1 MPSAPSLPAKLT
13 RPAAAGLIRRER
25 LFRQIDESL
34 RRKLVWVSGPAGAG
48 KTSLMSTYI
57 ETRRLRSVWYQIDA
71 RDADLAAFFHYLR
84 LAAQGRGGGEP
95 LPVFAAE
102 HAAGLE
108 AFSRRFFEAF
118 FVRFPEQITFV
129 FDGYQEAQADSRFH
143 EVMLAFLGELPAHAR
158 AVAISRGNP
167 PAPLARWVAS
177 PEFAAVDREQ
187 LAFSLEESTAL
198 AGIGGVRDA
207 GDVARLQQVS
217 RGWAAGMMLMLR
229 AARGGLAPFAPSADS
244 PPELLFGYF
253 ANEIFAHIP
262 AAQREFLQKT
272 AFVPHLTPALAERLT
287 GEPRAGK
294 ILADL
299 NRDNFFTERKSHAE
313 AIYEYHPLFREF
325 LQSHAAES
333 LGAAEIAALRTRAA
347 SLLESEGQI
356 DVAAQL
362 LAEAKDWERL
372 KSFVRRYSDDMTGR
386 GRFQTLRGWIE
397 AIPPEVAAEAPW
409 VLLWKGICQADA
421 QESPYLD
428 TVRKACA
435 LFDGAGDSVGS
446 FAARFWLM
454 RLSTSASD
462 LEARLA
468 ELAAIADRAADP
480 ENEAR
485 ILEIF
490 GRFRFDAR
498 LSSEHP
504 LLSRWIARAAEL
516 ARTHSDAL
524 LRLRMANFVGS
535 AVSLA
540 GDYVRLDA
548 LISEHRRLLEDPR
561 VGAGERVNFM
571 LVTALLRASQG
582 MWDETAAII
591 ARVREL
597 VEATGIPA
605 SEATLIV
612 AALRCHISLGDL
624 DAARGAL
631 DRLALLAGAS
641 GMARIHFLTASIHVR
656 VAEGKSAEAGEALA
670 ELVRLVPRG
679 ASHRPM
685 AENLSGLIL
694 LERGDS
700 AGAAAQLRAA
710 VNLARERKHQ
720 TCLYPALLLCTLAEW
735 RSGARESALQRL
747 AEGLALGHRTR
758 LRVGSTILPRR
769 LVGEVCELALRNSVE
784 TGAARDL
791 VAALRLEP
799 PDDAPDLWPWP
810 VRIRLLGG
818 FSVEAANRAADR
830 SSGRKQPKKPFELLK
845 YIATQGGSDVAVSA
859 AIDALWPE
867 SEGDAGKK
875 SFEIA
880 LHRLRKLLG
889 SDDAIRLKGGTLE
902 LNSAMCWVDCFA
914 FERLARESEC
924 GNDDAARAEDLAGR
938 ALALFRGG
946 FLAGEEHPW
955 AAPYREKLRSQFVR
969 LVSLAGDGLESS
981 GRAGEAERWYRKA
994 LELELTAEP
1003 IYRRLMQSLASQGRS
1018 AEAIEVYRRC
1028 REMLSVV
1035 LSTKPSPETEAAYLR
1050 VREAGSR

>member
-1 MPSAPSLPAKLT
+1 MPTAQSLPAKLT
-13 RPAAAGLIRRER
+13 RPAASGLIRRER
-25 LFRQIDESL
+25 LFRQLDESL

-48 KTSLMSTYI
+48 KTSLVSTYL
-57 ETRRLRSVWYQIDA
+57 ETRRVRNVWYQIDV

-108 AFSRRFFEAF
+108 AFARRFFEAF
-118 FVRFPEQITFV
+118 FARFPEQITFV
-129 FDGYQEAQADSRFH
+129 FDGYQETPAASRMH
-143 EVMLAFLGELPAHAR
+143 EVMLSFLAELPGHGR
-158 AVAISRGNP
+158 VVTISRSAP

-177 PEFAAVDREQ
+177 PEFAALDREE

-198 AGIGGVRDA
+198 AGIGGVKDA
-207 GDVARLQQVS
+207 ADIAKLRQAS

-229 AARGGLAPFAPSADS
+229 AARGGLAPLAPSADS

-253 ANEIFAHIP
+253 ANEIFARIP

-272 AFVPHLTPALAERLT
+272 AFVPHLTPRLAERLT

-294 ILADL
+294 ILAEL

-347 SLLESEGQI
+347 SMLESEGQI

-372 KSFVRRYSDDMTGR
+372 KSFVRRYADDMTGR

-421 QESPYLD
+421 QEAPHLD

-435 LFDGAGDSVGS
+435 LFDAAGDSVGS

-454 RLSTSASD
+454 RLSSSASD
-462 LEARLA
+462 LEAGLA
-468 ELAAIADRAADP
+468 ELSAIAGRAADR
-480 ENEAR
+480 ENETR
-485 ILEIF
+485 ILEVF

-498 LSSEHP
+498 LSSDHP

-516 ARTHSDAL
+516 ARVHPDPL

-535 AVSLA
+535 AISLA
-540 GDYVRLDA
+540 GDYVGLDA
-548 LISEHRRLLEDPR
+548 LVSEHRQLLDDPR
-561 VGAGERVNFM
+561 VGAGERLNFM
-571 LVTALLRASQG
+571 LIMALLRASQG
-582 MWDETAAII
+582 IWQETLSII

-605 SEATLIV
+605 SEATLII
-612 AALRCHISLGDL
+612 AAIRCHISLGDM
-624 DAARGAL
+624 DAARTAL
-631 DRLALLAGAS
+631 DRLTLLAGAS
-641 GMARIHFLTASIHVR
+641 GMARIHFLTATIHVR
-656 VAEGKSAEAGEALA
+656 VAEGKIDAATGALA
-670 ELVRLVPRG
+670 ELTRLLPRSG
-679 ASHRPM
+679 SHSPM
-685 AENLSGLIL
+685 VENLSGLIL
-694 LERGDS
+694 FERGDF
-700 AGAAAQLRAA
+700 ARAAAQLRSA
-710 VNLARERKHQ
+710 VSLARERKHL
-720 TCLYPALLLCTLAEW
+720 TCLYPALLLYALAEW
-735 RSGARESALQRL
+735 RAGSREPALQHL
-747 AEGLALGHRTR
+747 AEGLALGRRTR

-769 LVGEVCELALRNSVE
+769 LIADICDMALRNSVE
-784 TGAARDL
+784 VEAAGDL
-791 VAALRLEP
+791 VATLRLEP
-799 PDDAPDLWPWP
+799 PEDAPDAWPWP
-810 VRIRLLGG
+810 ISVRLLGG
-818 FSVEAANRAADR
+818 FDVAAASGATER
-830 SSGRKQPKKPFELLK
+830 SSGRKQPRKPFELLK
-845 YIATQGGSDVAVSA
+845 YLVAQGGSDVAMSA
-859 AIDALWPE
+859 SIDALWPQ
-867 SEGDAGKK
+867 SEGDAARK

-889 SDDAIRLKGGTLE
+889 SDDAIRLQGGRLSLDART
-902 LNSAMCWVDCFA
+902 CWVDCFA
-914 FERLARESEC
+914 FERLARKAESRNGDGANSVEI
-924 GNDDAARAEDLAGR
+924 AAR

-946 FLAGEEHPW
+946 VLQDEDPPW
-955 AAPYREKLRSQFVR
+955 AAPYREKLRAQFVR
-969 LVSLAGDGLESS
+969 LVALAGERMESL
-981 GRAGEAERWYRKA
+981 GRAAEAETWYRKA
-994 LELELTAEP
+994 IALDVTAEP

-1018 AEAIEVYRRC
+1018 AEAVEVYRRC

-1035 LSTKPSPETEAAYLR
+1035 LSTKPSPETETAYLR
-1050 VREAGSR
+1050 FRNG

>member
-1 MPSAPSLPAKLT
+1 MPSRPRLPAKLT
-13 RPAAAGLIRRER
+13 RPAASGLIRRER
-25 LFRQIDESL
+25 LFRQIDEGL
-34 RRKLVWVSGPAGAG
+34 RRKLLWISGPAGAG
-48 KTSLMSTYI
+48 KTSLVSTYI

-118 FVRFPEQITFV
+118 FARFPEQITFV
-129 FDGYQEAQADSRFH
+129 FDGYHEAAADSRIH
-143 EVMLAFLGELPAHAR
+143 EVTLAFLCELPGHAR

-167 PAPLARWVAS
+167 PAQLARWVAS
-177 PEFAAVDREQ
+177 AEFAAVDREQ

-198 AGIGGVRDA
+198 AGIGGIREA
-207 GDVARLQQVS
+207 ADVARLQQIS

-229 AARGGLAPFAPSADS
+229 AARGGLAPLAPSADS

-253 ANEIFAHIP
+253 ANEIFARIP
-262 AAQREFLQKT
+262 APQREFLQKT

-287 GEPRAGK
+287 GEPRAGR

-333 LGAAEIAALRTRAA
+333 LGAAEVAALRTRAA

-362 LAEAKDWERL
+362 LSEAKDWGRL
-372 KSFVRRYSDDMTGR
+372 KSFVHRYADDMTGR

-409 VLLWKGICQADA
+409 VLLWKGICQAGA
-421 QESPYLD
+421 QEAPYLD
-428 TVRKACA
+428 TVRRACA

-446 FAARFWLM
+446 FASRFWLM
-454 RLSTSASD
+454 RLSSSASD
-462 LEARLA
+462 LEARLS
-468 ELAAIADRAADP
+468 ELAAIADRATDP
-480 ENEAR
+480 EIEAR

-498 LSSEHP
+498 LSCEHP

-516 ARTHSDAL
+516 ARVHPDPL

-548 LISEHRRLLEDPR
+548 LVAEHRRLLDDPR

-582 MWDETAAII
+582 MWEETAAII

-605 SEATLIV
+605 SEATLII
-612 AALRCHISLGDL
+612 AALRCHISLGDM
-624 DAARGAL
+624 DAARAAL

-656 VAEGKSAEAGEALA
+656 VAEGKTEEAGEALA
-670 ELVRLVPRG
+670 ELTRLVPQG

-685 AENLSGLIL
+685 VENLSGLIL
-694 LERGDS
+694 LERGDF
-700 AGAAAQLRAA
+700 AEAAAQLRAA
-710 VNLARERKHQ
+710 VSLARERRHL
-720 TCLYPALLLCTLAEW
+720 TCLYPALLSCALAEW
-735 RSGARESALQRL
+735 RAGAREAALRQL
-747 AEGLALGHRTR
+747 AEGLALGRRAR

-769 LVGEVCELALRNSVE
+769 RVAEVCELALRNSVE
-784 TGAARDL
+784 VEIARDL

-810 VRIRLLGG
+810 VRVRLLGG
-818 FSVEAANRAADR
+818 FDIERGSAAAER

-845 YIATQGGSDVAVSA
+845 YLVAHGGSKVAA
-859 AIDALWPE
+859 GPAIDALWPQA
-867 SEGDAGKK
+867 EGDAGKK

-889 SDDAIRLKGGTLE
+889 SDAAIRLEGGQLS
-902 LNSAMCWVDCFA
+902 LDPGICWVDSLV
-914 FERLARESEC
+914 FERLARKADS
-924 GNDDAARAEDLAGR
+924 GNGEGDRSDELAGR

-946 FLAGEEHPW
+946 FLPGDEQAW
-955 AAPYREKLRSQFVR
+955 ASPCRDKLRALFVR
-969 LVSLAGDGLESS
+969 LAGSAGERLESRGATS
-981 GRAGEAERWYRKA
+981 EAERWYRKA
-994 LELELTAEP
+994 LDLDPTAEA
-1003 IYRRLMQSLASQGRS
+1003 IYRRLMQTLASQGRA
-1018 AEAIEVYRRC
+1018 AEATEIYRRC
-1028 REMLSVV
+1028 REMLSIV
-1035 LSTKPSPETEAAYLR
+1035 LSAKPSPETEAAYR
-1050 VREAGSR
+1050 RFRNG

>member
-1 MPSAPSLPAKLT
+1 MSNAPQLPAKLT
-13 RPAAAGLIRRER
+13 RPAAGGLIRRER
-25 LFRQIDESL
+25 LFRQLDESL

-48 KTSLMSTYI
+48 KTSLVSTYI

-102 HAAGLE
+102 HAAGLD

-118 FVRFPEQITFV
+118 FARFPEQITFV
-129 FDGYQEAQADSRFH
+129 FDGYHEAAADSRIH
-143 EVMLAFLGELPAHAR
+143 EVMLAFLAELPGHTR

-177 PEFAAVDREQ
+177 AEFAAVDREQ

-198 AGIGGVRDA
+198 AGVGGVRDA
-207 GDVARLQQVS
+207 SDVARLQQIS

-229 AARGGLAPFAPSADS
+229 AARGGLAPLAPSADS

-253 ANEIFAHIP
+253 ANEIFARIP

-287 GEPRAGK
+287 GEPRAGR

-299 NRDNFFTERKSHAE
+299 NRDNFFTERKSHVE

-333 LGAAEIAALRTRAA
+333 LGAAQVAALRTRAA

-372 KSFVRRYSDDMTGR
+372 KSFVRRYADDMTGR

-421 QESPYLD
+421 QEAPYLD
-428 TVRKACA
+428 TVRRACA

-454 RLSTSASD
+454 RLSSSASD
-462 LEARLA
+462 LEGRLS

-516 ARTHSDAL
+516 ARVHPDPL

-548 LISEHRRLLEDPR
+548 LVSEHQRLLDDPR

-582 MWDETAAII
+582 KWEETAAII

-605 SEATLIV
+605 SEATLII
-612 AALRCHISLGDL
+612 AALRCHISLGDM
-624 DAARGAL
+624 DAARAAL

-656 VAEGKSAEAGEALA
+656 VAEGRTGEAGEVLA
-670 ELVRLVPRG
+670 ELTRLVPQG

-685 AENLSGLIL
+685 VENLSGLIL
-694 LERGDS
+694 LERGDF
-700 AGAAAQLRAA
+700 AGAAAQLHAA
-710 VNLARERKHQ
+710 VNLARERGHL
-720 TCLYPALLLCTLAEW
+720 TCLYPALLSCALAEW
-735 RSGARESALQRL
+735 RAGAREPALRQL
-747 AEGLALGHRTR
+747 AEGLALGRRAR
-758 LRVGSTILPRR
+758 LRVGSTILPRHG
-769 LVGEVCELALRNSVE
+769 VAEVCELALRSSVE
-784 TGAARDL
+784 VEAARDL

-810 VRIRLLGG
+810 VRVRLLGG
-818 FSVEAANRAADR
+818 FDVEVASGAAAGR
-830 SSGRKQPKKPFELLK
+830 SAGRKQPKKPFELLK
-845 YIATQGGSDVAVSA
+845 YLVAQGGSKVAVA
-859 AIDALWPE
+859 TAIDALWPQA
-867 SEGDAGKK
+867 EGDAGKK

-889 SDDAIRLKGGTLE
+889 SDEVIRLEGGQLS
-902 LNSAMCWVDCFA
+902 LNSSICWVDSLA
-914 FERLARESEC
+914 FERLARKAES
-924 GNDDAARAEDLAGR
+924 GNGEGDRSEDLASR

-946 FLAGEEHPW
+946 FLPGDEQAW
-955 AAPYREKLRSQFVR
+955 AAPYREKLRAQFIR
-969 LVSLAGDGLESS
+969 LVESAGDRFESG
-981 GRAGEAERWYRKA
+981 GRAEQAERWYRKA
-994 LELELTAEP
+994 LELELTAES
-1003 IYRRLMQSLASQGRS
+1003 IYRRLMQSLANQGRS
-1018 AEAIEVYRRC
+1018 AEAIEIYRRC

-1035 LSTKPSPETEAAYLR
+1035 LSAKPSPETEAAYLKFR
-1050 VREAGSR
+1050 NG